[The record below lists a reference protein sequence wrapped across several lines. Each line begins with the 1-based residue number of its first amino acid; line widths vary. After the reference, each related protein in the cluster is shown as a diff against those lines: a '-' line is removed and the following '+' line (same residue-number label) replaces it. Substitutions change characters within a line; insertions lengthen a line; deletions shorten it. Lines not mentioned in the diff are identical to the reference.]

1 MRSAED
7 KPFDC
12 GKTSSEIE
20 CDSDVRNCELTQIA
34 QWRQIAMVHHADEF
48 FTTDANESANEAGAS
63 HDTVDG
69 NPATSLHG
77 VGGTNRK
84 GVGRKRLLRTANG

>member
-34 QWRQIAMVHHADEF
+34 EWRQIAMVHHADEF
-48 FTTDANESANEAGAS
+48 FTTDAAQPADEAGAA
-63 HDTVDG
+63 DDPVDG
-69 NPATSLHG
+69 DSATSADG
-77 VGGTNRK
+77 VAGAHRPGDE
-84 GVGRKRLLRTANG
+84 